1 MKKIVFVVFGVLILL
16 LGAVLAIP
24 VLFKD
29 KILARIQQ
37 EINQSLQAKVYFDPD
52 QISLSLFR
60 HFPKVSAG
68 LGGFGVVGIDQFE
81 KDTLIHGERLDLA
94 FNLKSVLFDEYPTL
108 SGLYFEGGDLYIKVL
123 EDGSANYDIVKPSE
137 ASSEE
142 SSSQFKIEIEEIQVS
157 GLNLIYDDRS
167 LQFVMAMG
175 DIEAKGSGA
184 FTQNVYDLPLQLTS
198 TIADLNYEG
207 THYLSNKQFK
217 GETLLQ
223 VDMEQM
229 KFSFQKGSFSL
240 NDFLFD
246 LSGFVALPED
256 GIDFDLNFK
265 SPQTDFK
272 QLLSLVPGMYQEDFS
287 KIKTEGLMAFEGFV
301 RGKYSDSEFP
311 AFDIKLEVNDGK
323 FQYPDLPMPVS
334 DINLKFQAINPS
346 ADLEN
351 TRIELPVFSLNV
363 GSNPISGKLT
373 VENLKDYP
381 LDGNLNGK
389 LNLKELT
396 SVFPIQGT
404 QISGV
409 LDLQASAKGR
419 YDQEKNILPVIQ
431 ANFSLV
437 DGFVKNAE
445 NPIPLEK
452 IQANAKVLS
461 TKGTLDDFLLEL
473 SSFGFELEGE
483 RISGNLTLKDFEKL
497 NWQGTVSGGVDLEK
511 LTAIFPVEGTTL
523 SGKIQADLSSTGSF
537 ADVEANRYE
546 KIQAS
551 GTMGIRDLTYR
562 SVEYPQGVKIER
574 AQLDFNPQRA
584 NLTEFKSQFGKS
596 PLVAN
601 GYFSGYMD
609 YLLSE
614 SGILKGQLSVSSSKF
629 DVNEWMSDSS
639 TPTEEGKLEV
649 VSLPE
654 NLDFTMSLSAD
665 EVLYDNLNLKEVK
678 GTIVLRDGVL
688 QFSDAG
694 MKALDG
700 RIRMKGS
707 YDPRNLTAPSF
718 DFNLDISE
726 LSISKAFQSLT
737 TVQAFAP
744 IAKDLTGLVNTNIN
758 FSGLLGPDMMP
769 VLPSLDIKGI
779 LKVTEAAL
787 RNSAIL
793 QGVTS
798 ITGLKDANTLT
809 MKNLSIPVSIE
820 NGRMEIRPFDLKLWD
835 YQTTIQ
841 GSAGFDGSMNYLLNM
856 MVPAGK
862 FGAQANTLLAT
873 ISGTQASESTLIP
886 LSLNLSGTYNQPK
899 IALAGGNS
907 IETLLTNALRSRLD
921 SEKQNLQ
928 EKATQEFQAVQDSLK
943 QELKLKADLV
953 QDSLKK
959 ELEKKGAQTKDK
971 AVEEAKT
978 MLKGLLVKP
987 KPKPDSTRV
996 NNN

>member
-287 KIKTEGLMAFEGFV
+287 QIKTEGLMAFEGFV

>member
-123 EDGSANYDIVKPSE
+123 EDGSANYDIAKPSE

-523 SGKIQADLSSTGSF
+523 SGKIQADLSSTGSY

-584 NLTEFKSQFGKS
+584 NLTEFKSQLGKS

-614 SGILKGQLSVSSSKF
+614 SGILKGQLSLSSSKF

-707 YDPRNLTAPSF
+707 YDPRNLTAPAF

-726 LSISKAFQSLT
+726 LSIAKAFQSLT

>member
-287 KIKTEGLMAFEGFV
+287 KIKTEGLMAFEGFF

-346 ADLEN
+346 GDLEN

-381 LDGNLNGK
+381 LNGNLNGK

-445 NPIPLEK
+445 YPIPLEK

-523 SGKIQADLSSTGSF
+523 SGKIQADLSSTGSY

-584 NLTEFKSQFGKS
+584 NLTEFKSQLGKS

-601 GYFSGYMD
+601 GHLSGYMD

-614 SGILKGQLSVSSSKF
+614 SGILKGQLSLSSSKF

-678 GTIVLRDGVL
+678 GTMVLRDGVL

-707 YDPRNLTAPSF
+707 YDPRNLTAPAF

-726 LSISKAFQSLT
+726 LSIAKAFQSLT

-798 ITGLKDANTLT
+798 LTGLKDANTLT

>member
-1 MKKIVFVVFGVLILL
+1 
-16 LGAVLAIP
+16 
-24 VLFKD
+24 
-29 KILARIQQ
+29 
-37 EINQSLQAKVYFDPD
+37 
-52 QISLSLFR
+52 
-60 HFPKVSAG
+60 
-68 LGGFGVVGIDQFE
+68 
-81 KDTLIHGERLDLA
+81 
-94 FNLKSVLFDEYPTL
+94 
-108 SGLYFEGGDLYIKVL
+108 
-123 EDGSANYDIVKPSE
+123 
-137 ASSEE
+137 
-142 SSSQFKIEIEEIQVS
+142 
-157 GLNLIYDDRS
+157 
-167 LQFVMAMG
+167 
-175 DIEAKGSGA
+175 
-184 FTQNVYDLPLQLTS
+184 
-198 TIADLNYEG
+198 
-207 THYLSNKQFK
+207 
-217 GETLLQ
+217 
-223 VDMEQM
+223 
-229 KFSFQKGSFSL
+229 
-240 NDFLFD
+240 
-246 LSGFVALPED
+246 
-256 GIDFDLNFK
+256 
-265 SPQTDFK
+265 
-272 QLLSLVPGMYQEDFS
+272 
-287 KIKTEGLMAFEGFV
+287 
-301 RGKYSDSEFP
+301 
-311 AFDIKLEVNDGK
+311 
-323 FQYPDLPMPVS
+323 
-334 DINLKFQAINPS
+334 
-346 ADLEN
+346 
-351 TRIELPVFSLNV
+351 
-363 GSNPISGKLT
+363 
-373 VENLKDYP
+373 
-381 LDGNLNGK
+381 
-389 LNLKELT
+389 
-396 SVFPIQGT
+396 
-404 QISGV
+404 
-409 LDLQASAKGR
+409 
-419 YDQEKNILPVIQ
+419 
-431 ANFSLV
+431 
-437 DGFVKNAE
+437 
-445 NPIPLEK
+445 
-452 IQANAKVLS
+452 
-461 TKGTLDDFLLEL
+461 
-473 SSFGFELEGE
+473 
-483 RISGNLTLKDFEKL
+483 
-497 NWQGTVSGGVDLEK
+497 
-511 LTAIFPVEGTTL
+511 
-523 SGKIQADLSSTGSF
+523 
-537 ADVEANRYE
+537 
-546 KIQAS
+546 
-551 GTMGIRDLTYR
+551 
-562 SVEYPQGVKIER
+562 
-574 AQLDFNPQRA
+574 
-584 NLTEFKSQFGKS
+584 
-596 PLVAN
+596 
-601 GYFSGYMD
+601 
-609 YLLSE
+609 
-614 SGILKGQLSVSSSKF
+614 
-629 DVNEWMSDSS
+629 MSDSS

-678 GTIVLRDGVL
+678 GTMVLRDGVL

-707 YDPRNLTAPSF
+707 YDPRNLTAPAF

-798 ITGLKDANTLT
+798 ITGLKDANTFT

-873 ISGTQASESTLIP
+873 ISGTQASESTLVP

>member
-1 MKKIVFVVFGVLILL
+1 MKKVILIVLGILILMM
-16 LGAVLAIP
+16 GSIVAIP
-24 VLFKD
+24 LLFKD
-29 KILARIQQ
+29 KILAKVQQ
-37 EINQSLQAKVYFDPD
+37 EINQSLNAKVYFDPD

-94 FNLKSVLFDEYPTL
+94 FNLKSVLFDENPTL

-123 EDGSANYDIVKPSE
+123 EDGRANYDIVKPSE
-137 ASSEE
+137 TSGEE

-175 DIEAKGSGA
+175 DIEAKGSGE
-184 FTQNVYDLPLQLTS
+184 FTQDVYDLPLQLTS
-198 TIADLNYEG
+198 TIADLSYEG
-207 THYLSNKQFK
+207 THYLSNKRFT

-229 KFSFQKGSFSL
+229 KFSFKKGSFSL

-256 GIDFDLNFK
+256 GFDFDLNFK

-437 DGFVKNAE
+437 DGFVKNDE
-445 NPIPLEK
+445 YPIPLEK

-461 TKGTLDDFLLEL
+461 IKGTLDDFLLEL

-523 SGKIQADLSSTGSF
+523 SGKIQADLSSTGSY

-551 GTMGIRDLTYR
+551 GTMGVRDLTYR
-562 SVEYPQGVKIER
+562 SGEYPQGVKIER
-574 AQLDFNPQRA
+574 AQLEFNPQRA
-584 NLTEFKSQFGKS
+584 NLTEFKSQLGKS

-601 GYFSGYMD
+601 GYLSGYMD

-614 SGILKGQLSVSSSKF
+614 SGILKGQLSLSSSKF

-639 TPTEEGKLEV
+639 TPAEEGQLEV

-678 GTIVLRDGVL
+678 GTMVLRDGVL

-700 RIRMKGS
+700 RIRMTGS
-707 YDPRNLTAPSF
+707 YDPRNLTAPAF

-726 LSISKAFQSLT
+726 LSIAKAFQSLT

-798 ITGLKDANTLT
+798 LTGLKDSNTLT

-862 FGAQANTLLAT
+862 FGTQANTLLAT

>member
-445 NPIPLEK
+445 YPIPLEK

-584 NLTEFKSQFGKS
+584 NLTEFKSQLGKS

-614 SGILKGQLSVSSSKF
+614 SGILKGQLSLSSSKF

-639 TPTEEGKLEV
+639 TPTEEGQLEV

-707 YDPRNLTAPSF
+707 YDPRNLTAPAF

-726 LSISKAFQSLT
+726 LSIAKAFQSLT

-798 ITGLKDANTLT
+798 LTGLKDANTLT

-987 KPKPDSTRV
+987 KPKPDTTRV

>member
-584 NLTEFKSQFGKS
+584 NLTEFKSQLGKS

-614 SGILKGQLSVSSSKF
+614 SGILKGQLSLSSSKF

-639 TPTEEGKLEV
+639 TPTEEGQLEV

>member
-437 DGFVKNAE
+437 DGFVKNDE
-445 NPIPLEK
+445 YPIPLEK

-461 TKGTLDDFLLEL
+461 IKGTLDDFLLEL

-584 NLTEFKSQFGKS
+584 NLTEFKSQLGKS

-614 SGILKGQLSVSSSKF
+614 SGILKGQLSLSSSKF

-707 YDPRNLTAPSF
+707 YDPRNLTAPAF

-726 LSISKAFQSLT
+726 LSIAKAFQSLT

-787 RNSAIL
+787 RNSVIL

-798 ITGLKDANTLT
+798 LTGLKDANTLT

-987 KPKPDSTRV
+987 KPKPDTTRV

>member
-29 KILARIQQ
+29 KILARVQQ

-523 SGKIQADLSSTGSF
+523 SGKIQADLSSTGSY

-584 NLTEFKSQFGKS
+584 NLTEFKSQLGKS

-614 SGILKGQLSVSSSKF
+614 SGILKGQLSLSSSKF

-678 GTIVLRDGVL
+678 GTMVLRDGVL

-707 YDPRNLTAPSF
+707 YDPRNLTAPAF

-798 ITGLKDANTLT
+798 ITGLKDANTFT

-873 ISGTQASESTLIP
+873 ISGTQASESTLVP

>member
-334 DINLKFQAINPS
+334 DINLKLQAINPS

-445 NPIPLEK
+445 YPIPLEK

-523 SGKIQADLSSTGSF
+523 SGKIQADLSSTGSY

-584 NLTEFKSQFGKS
+584 NLTEFKSQLGKS

-601 GYFSGYMD
+601 GYLSGYMD

-614 SGILKGQLSVSSSKF
+614 SGILKGQLSLSSSKF

-678 GTIVLRDGVL
+678 GTMVLRDGVL

-707 YDPRNLTAPSF
+707 YDPRNLTAPAF

-726 LSISKAFQSLT
+726 LSIAKAFQSLT

-798 ITGLKDANTLT
+798 LTGLKDANTLT

-835 YQTTIQ
+835 YQTTVQ

-996 NNN
+996 NTN

>member
-175 DIEAKGSGA
+175 NIEAKGSGA

-301 RGKYSDSEFP
+301 RGKYSYSEFP

-437 DGFVKNAE
+437 DGFVKNDE
-445 NPIPLEK
+445 YPIPLEK

-461 TKGTLDDFLLEL
+461 IKGTLDDFLLEL

-523 SGKIQADLSSTGSF
+523 SGKIQADLSSTGSY

-584 NLTEFKSQFGKS
+584 NLTEFKSQLGKS

-678 GTIVLRDGVL
+678 GTIVLRDGVF

-707 YDPRNLTAPSF
+707 YDPRNLTAPAF
-718 DFNLDISE
+718 DFNLEISE
-726 LSISKAFQSLT
+726 LSIAKAFQSLT

-798 ITGLKDANTLT
+798 LTGLKDANTLT

-841 GSAGFDGSMNYLLNM
+841 GSAGFDGSMNYLLNI

-873 ISGTQASESTLIP
+873 ISGTQASESTLVP

>member
-445 NPIPLEK
+445 YPIPLEK

-584 NLTEFKSQFGKS
+584 NLTEFKSQLGKS

-614 SGILKGQLSVSSSKF
+614 SGILKGQLSLSSSKF

-707 YDPRNLTAPSF
+707 YDPRNLTAPAF

-726 LSISKAFQSLT
+726 LSIAKAFQSLT

-987 KPKPDSTRV
+987 KPKPDTTRV

>member
-256 GIDFDLNFK
+256 RIDFDLNFK

-445 NPIPLEK
+445 YPIPLEK

-461 TKGTLDDFLLEL
+461 IKGTLDDFLLEL

-614 SGILKGQLSVSSSKF
+614 SGILKGQLSLSSSKF

-678 GTIVLRDGVL
+678 GTIVLRDGVF

-707 YDPRNLTAPSF
+707 YDPRNLTAPAF

-726 LSISKAFQSLT
+726 LSIAKAFQSLT

-798 ITGLKDANTLT
+798 LTGLKDANTLT

>member
-137 ASSEE
+137 TSSEE

-346 ADLEN
+346 TDLEN

-445 NPIPLEK
+445 YPIPLEK

-483 RISGNLTLKDFEKL
+483 RISGNLSLKDFEKL

-523 SGKIQADLSSTGSF
+523 SGKIQADLSSTGSY

-584 NLTEFKSQFGKS
+584 NLTEFKSQLGKS

-601 GYFSGYMD
+601 GYLSGYMD

-614 SGILKGQLSVSSSKF
+614 SGILKGQLSLSSSKF

-678 GTIVLRDGVL
+678 GTIVLRDGVF

-707 YDPRNLTAPSF
+707 YDPRNLTAPAF

-744 IAKDLTGLVNTNIN
+744 IAKDLTGLVNIN

-835 YQTTIQ
+835 YQTTVQ

-987 KPKPDSTRV
+987 KPKPDTTRV

>member
-29 KILARIQQ
+29 KILARVQQ

-217 GETLLQ
+217 GESLLQ

-229 KFSFQKGSFSL
+229 KFSFQKGNFSL

-431 ANFSLV
+431 AHFSLV

-445 NPIPLEK
+445 YPIPLEK

-461 TKGTLDDFLLEL
+461 TKGTLDDFILEL

-523 SGKIQADLSSTGSF
+523 SGKIQADLSSTGSY

-551 GTMGIRDLTYR
+551 GTMGVRDLTYR
-562 SVEYPQGVKIER
+562 SGEYPQGVKIEL
-574 AQLDFNPQRA
+574 AQLEFNPQRA
-584 NLTEFKSQFGKS
+584 NLTEFKSQLGKS

-601 GYFSGYMD
+601 GYLSGYMD

-614 SGILKGQLSVSSSKF
+614 SGVLKGQLSLNSPKF

-639 TPTEEGKLEV
+639 TATEEGQLEV

-678 GTIVLRDGVL
+678 GTMVLRDGVL
-688 QFSDAG
+688 RFSDAG
-694 MKALDG
+694 MKAMDG
-700 RIRMKGS
+700 RIRVTGS
-707 YDPRNLTAPSF
+707 YDPRDLTAPAF

-726 LSISKAFQSLT
+726 LSIAKAFQSLA

-787 RNSAIL
+787 RNSTIL

-798 ITGLKDANTLT
+798 LTGLKDGNNLTLR
-809 MKNLSIPVSIE
+809 NLSIPVSIE

-873 ISGTQASESTLIP
+873 ISGTQASESTLVP
-886 LSLNLSGTYNQPK
+886 LALNLSGTYNQPK

-928 EKATQEFQAVQDSLK
+928 TKATEQFQAAQDSLK

-953 QDSLKK
+953 QDSLKR
-959 ELEKKGAQTKDK
+959 ELEKKGAQTKEK

>member
-431 ANFSLV
+431 ANFTLV

-445 NPIPLEK
+445 YPIPLEK

-461 TKGTLDDFLLEL
+461 IKGTLDDFLLEL

-584 NLTEFKSQFGKS
+584 NLTEFKSQLGKS

-614 SGILKGQLSVSSSKF
+614 SGILKGQLSLSSSKF

-707 YDPRNLTAPSF
+707 YDPRNLTAPAF

-726 LSISKAFQSLT
+726 LSIAKAFQSLT

-798 ITGLKDANTLT
+798 LTGLKDANTLT

-987 KPKPDSTRV
+987 KPKPDTTRV

>member
-396 SVFPIQGT
+396 SVFPIQST

-445 NPIPLEK
+445 YPIPLEK

-483 RISGNLTLKDFEKL
+483 RISGNLSLKDFEKL

-584 NLTEFKSQFGKS
+584 NLTEFKSQLGKS

-601 GYFSGYMD
+601 GYLSGYMD

-614 SGILKGQLSVSSSKF
+614 SGILKGQLSLSSSKF
-629 DVNEWMSDSS
+629 DVNEWMGDSS

-678 GTIVLRDGVL
+678 GTMVLRDGVL

-707 YDPRNLTAPSF
+707 YDPRNLTAPAF

-835 YQTTIQ
+835 YQTTVQ

-987 KPKPDSTRV
+987 KPKPDTTRV

>member
-437 DGFVKNAE
+437 DGFVKNDE
-445 NPIPLEK
+445 YPIPLEK

-461 TKGTLDDFLLEL
+461 IKGTLDDFLLEL

-584 NLTEFKSQFGKS
+584 NLTEFKSQLGKS

-614 SGILKGQLSVSSSKF
+614 SGILKGQLSLSSSKF

-639 TPTEEGKLEV
+639 TPTEEGQLEV